1 MSEQIDVRQ
10 ARDALKDLPRGISHG
25 EQPRPEHVYLPRS
38 HLKAMD
44 PDEVLVTGM
53 RGAGKTFWWSALQN
67 SEVRRLVGESVR
79 RYALSENTQV
89 RKGFGVTLAP
99 DEYPGKDELSKL
111 IGSGVEPRIVWRTV
125 QARQVAE
132 DGHPLRKRS
141 SWKEHVDY
149 VRENPGAVDHL
160 FHQRDAELDENGIYF
175 LVLFDALDHCAD
187 DWKQMHQMI
196 RGLLQTALEMRS
208 YRRLRIKV
216 FLRTDQVSAREIADF
231 PDASKILALPAE
243 LNWPRQELYG
253 LLWHCLVNGQGG
265 EAFRTFLGEDGRS
278 SVDIGRTGVVSV
290 RRSLISNEDHGRE
303 KFHAIAGKWMGRGP
317 KRGFPYTWIPNHLG
331 DAEWRVSPRSFLS
344 ALQEAAE
351 HTDSHYP
358 GHDRALHYQSIK
370 QGVQEASKIRVA
382 ELKEDCPWVDRVLKP
397 LAGLIVPC
405 EFEEVVHRWERE
417 KVLDGLTAEV
427 KQKEVRL
434 PPRHMDQ
441 GSNGVR
447 QDLESLGIFQKLR
460 DGRVNVPD
468 VFRVGYGLGRRGGV
482 KPILPGQGS
491 GAG

>member
-1 MSEQIDVRQ
+1 MSEQIDPRQ
-10 ARDALKDLPRGISHG
+10 ARDALKGLPRGVSHG
-25 EQPRPEHVYLPRS
+25 ERPSPEHVYLPRS

-44 PDEVLVTGM
+44 PNEVVVTGM
-53 RGAGKTFWWSALQN
+53 RGAGKTFWWGALQN
-67 SEVRRLVGESVR
+67 SKVRRLVGESVR
-79 RYALSENTQV
+79 GHALSESTEV
-89 RKGFGVTLAP
+89 RRGFGVTPAP
-99 DEYPGKDELSKL
+99 DEYPGKHELSRL
-111 IGSGVEPRIVWRTV
+111 IGSGVEPRIVWRAV

-132 DGHPLRKRS
+132 DDHPLRKRS
-141 SWKEHVDY
+141 SWEERVDY

-160 FHQRDAELDENGIYF
+160 FHQRDAELEEKGIYF
-175 LVLFDALDHCAD
+175 LVLFDALDRCVD
-187 DWKQMHQMI
+187 DWKQMHQAI

-216 FLRTDQVSAREIADF
+216 FLRTDQVIADF

-253 LLWHCLVNGQGG
+253 LLWHCLVNGQSS
-265 EAFRTFLGEDGRS
+265 EAFRRFLGEDGRS

-290 RRSLISNEDHGRE
+290 RRSLISNEDQGSE
-303 KFHAIAGKWMGRGP
+303 KFHVIAGKWMGGGP
-317 KRGFPYTWIPNHLG
+317 KRGFSYPWIPNHLG
-331 DAEWRVSPRSFLS
+331 DADGRVSPRSFLS
-344 ALQEAAE
+344 ALQAAAE

-358 GHDRALHYQSIK
+358 GHARALHHESIK

-382 ELKEDCPWVDRVLKP
+382 ELKEDYPWVDQVLKP
-397 LAGLIVPC
+397 LASLVVPC
-405 EFEEVVHRWERE
+405 EFKEVVDRWEGE

-427 KQKEVRL
+427 EQEEVRL

-441 GSNGVR
+441 GLGGIR

-468 VFRVGYGLGRRGGV
+468 VFRVGYGLRRKGGV
-482 KPILPGQGS
+482 KPVRAGQG
-491 GAG
+491 